1 MRQKNVLRDRH
12 QRNQRQFLVDDDDA
26 ERLGIIDVAK
36 APLLAAEDGAALVI
50 AVWIDAAENLH
61 QGRLAGAVLAD
72 QRMDLPRLHREVDV
86 AQGLNAGKTL
96 AYAAHFENCGH
107 RAITSIIC
115 LSRCG
120 RTGRWRRRSSSA
132 PPS

>member
-1 MRQKNVLRDRH
+1 MRQENVLRDRH
-12 QRNQRQFLVDDDDA
+12 QRNQRQLLMDDDDA
-26 ERLGIIDVAK
+26 ERLGIVDVAK
-36 APLLAAEDGAALVI
+36 APLLAVEDDAALIV
-50 AVWIDAAENLH
+50 AMRIDAAENLH

-72 QRMDLPRLHREVDV
+72 QRMDLARLDREVDV

-115 LSRCG
+115 V
-120 RTGRWRRRSSSA
+120 SSCRI
-132 PPS
+132 